1 MSKTRS
7 CRRTQDE
14 KQIHEQAVKIRRMT
28 DEQIVKEISQAEKSG
43 YDRAM
48 KTTKY
53 RTDVMLEKLEDVRGI
68 GAVTLKRITQCCEEV
83 GLC

>member
-14 KQIHEQAVKIRRMT
+14 KQVHERAVKIRRMT
-28 DEQIVKEISQAEKSG
+28 DDQIVREMDRAEKNG
-43 YDRAM
+43 YDKAM

-53 RTDVMLEKLEDVRGI
+53 RTDVMLEKLEDMRGI
-68 GAVTLKRITQCCEEV
+68 GAVTLKRIAQCCEEV